1 MQHDPIIDLEN
12 ASDADVYE
20 KRLISIIRHYGE
32 HYAASVMER
41 YVQKRLMASG
51 HQVTEQEIMDYVKK
65 VAEGLDDANG
75 K

>member
-12 ASDADVYE
+12 ASNANVYE
-20 KRLISIIRHYGE
+20 ERLISIIRHYGE

-51 HQVTEQEIMDYVKK
+51 HQVTEQEIVDYVKK
-65 VAEGLDDANG
+65 VAEGLNDVYRE
-75 K
+75 

>member
-65 VAEGLDDANG
+65 VAEGLNDANG

>member
-12 ASDADVYE
+12 ASNADVYE

>member
-32 HYAASVMER
+32 DYAASVMER

-51 HQVTEQEIMDYVKK
+51 HQVTEQEIVDYVKK
-65 VAEGLDDANG
+65 VAEGLRDVDR

>member
-1 MQHDPIIDLEN
+1 MQYDPIFDLEN
-12 ASDADVYE
+12 ASNADVYE

-65 VAEGLDDANG
+65 VAEGIDDANG

>member
-12 ASDADVYE
+12 ASNADVYE

-65 VAEGLDDANG
+65 VAEGLNDANG